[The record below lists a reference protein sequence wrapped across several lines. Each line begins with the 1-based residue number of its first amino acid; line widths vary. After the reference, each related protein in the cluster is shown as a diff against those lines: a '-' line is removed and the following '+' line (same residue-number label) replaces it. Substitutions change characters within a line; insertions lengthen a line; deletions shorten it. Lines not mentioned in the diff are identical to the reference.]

1 MTQGQASMVNTQPL
15 NPEQAT
21 PRIFYFSVWD
31 KERVFHVDVQDEMII
46 GWASDDADV
55 AIDLTPYHA
64 RLMGVSR
71 QHASITTTA
80 KGVFLQDLE
89 STSGT
94 LLNGIHLE
102 TDRQYALHDG
112 DEIRIG
118 SLYLTIHFTDA

>member
-1 MTQGQASMVNTQPL
+1 MVTQPRD
-15 NPEQAT
+15 PQQTT
-21 PRIFYFSVWD
+21 PTIFYFSVWD

-46 GWASDDADV
+46 GWAADDTDI

-71 QHASITTTA
+71 QHASITTND
-80 KGVFLQDLE
+80 KGVFIKDLE

-94 LLNGIHLE
+94 LLNGMHLE
-102 TDRQYALHDG
+102 TDRHYALHDG

-118 SLYLTIHFTDA
+118 SLYLTIHFTEA